1 MPKRT
6 PDNCKYIRC
15 CGEPGRDSNGKCM
28 GFGHA
33 NNDEPIELCKRC
45 VYCTARNEEDQDLE
59 NKMAKI
65 KIDME
70 HGIIYECP
78 ECGGEVEMRQS
89 YCQDCGEPL
98 EWVEDF
104 YEKES
109 RQ

>member
-45 VYCTARNEEDQDLE
+45 VYCTAHEEE
-59 NKMAKI
+59 
-65 KIDME
+65 
-70 HGIIYECP
+70 Y
-78 ECGGEVEMRQS
+78 
-89 YCQDCGEPL
+89 
-98 EWVEDF
+98 
-104 YEKES
+104 
-109 RQ
+109 